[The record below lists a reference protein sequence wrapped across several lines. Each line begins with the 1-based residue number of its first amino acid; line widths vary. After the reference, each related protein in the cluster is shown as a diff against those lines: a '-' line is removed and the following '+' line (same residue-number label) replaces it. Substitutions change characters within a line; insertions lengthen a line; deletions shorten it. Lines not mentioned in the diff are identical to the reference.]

1 MPKSVQA
8 KAKGCLQDIWMA
20 ETKADAEAA
29 FDYFVHAYGAKY
41 DRAVGKLTKDRD
53 VMLSF
58 YAFPAEHWKH
68 IRTTNP
74 IESTFATVRHRTRKT
89 KGCLS
94 RKTAL
99 AMTFKL
105 IMSAKRKWRKLDGAN
120 RMPEII
126 QGVEFKDGIKQ
137 ITNAA

>member
-53 VMLSF
+53 VI
-58 YAFPAEHWKH
+58 P
-68 IRTTNP
+68 RVT
-74 IESTFATVRHRTRKT
+74 TVRENHRSTVK
-89 KGCLS
+89 KS
-94 RKTAL
+94 
-99 AMTFKL
+99 
-105 IMSAKRKWRKLDGAN
+105 
-120 RMPEII
+120 
-126 QGVEFKDGIKQ
+126 VV
-137 ITNAA
+137 